1 MIILPAIDILNG
13 RPVRLYQGDYGKVSQ
28 VAKDVCSTAK
38 QFERDGASWLH
49 MVDLDGAKCG
59 KRMNADVI
67 VNVAE
72 KTGLSIEAGGG
83 IRTMEDVRYYL
94 EHGVQ
99 RVILGTAAVEDEMLL
114 KKALAQY
121 GERIAVGIDARDG
134 MVKTAGWLHDTGLDA
149 YGFAIRMRD
158 LGVKTVIATD
168 IAKDGTMRGPSCA
181 MYAQL
186 KEIDGLNIIASG
198 GISRM
203 DDVKRLSDMHLY
215 GAIIGRSLYD
225 GGINLVEA
233 LEVTR

>member
-59 KRMNADVI
+59 KRINADVI
-67 VNVAE
+67 VETAE
-72 KTGLSIEAGGG
+72 MTSLSIEVGGG

-94 EHGVQ
+94 DHGVQ

-114 KKALAQY
+114 KEAVSQY
-121 GERIAVGIDARDG
+121 GERIAVGIDAKDG
-134 MVKTAGWLHDTGLDA
+134 MVKTAGWLHDSGLDA
-149 YGFAIRMRD
+149 FAFAEKMRD
-158 LGVKTVIATD
+158 LGVQTVIATD
-168 IAKDGTMRGPSCA
+168 IAKDGTMTGPSFA
-181 MYAQL
+181 MYEQL
-186 KEIDGLNIIASG
+186 LKIEGLNIIASG
-198 GISRM
+198 GISYIE
-203 DDVKRLSDMHLY
+203 DVKRLDEMHLS

>member
-13 RPVRLYQGDYGKVSQ
+13 RPVRLYQGDYQKVSH
-28 VAKDVCSTAK
+28 VAEDVCSTAL
-38 QFERDGASWLH
+38 QFESDGAKWLH

-59 KRMNADVI
+59 KRTNADVI
-67 VNVAE
+67 INVVE

-83 IRTMEDVRYYL
+83 MRTMEDVRYYL
-94 EHGVQ
+94 DHGVQ

-114 KKALAQY
+114 KEALAQY

-134 MVKTAGWLHDTGLDA
+134 MVKTAGWLHDTRLDA
-149 YGFAIRMRD
+149 YAFAIRMRD

-168 IAKDGTMRGPSCA
+168 IAKDGTMRGPSLT

-203 DDVKRLSDMHLY
+203 EDVKRLCDMHVY

-225 GGINLVEA
+225 GGISLRDA
-233 LEVTR
+233 LEETR